1 MFRRKKK
8 AETLL
13 EQNGNLSLNRI
24 MRQRKTQIG
33 LAIAILFILVAI
45 FAPLIAPNN
54 PTLVDVTV
62 KLQNPSLK
70 YPFGT
75 DQLGRCVFSRI
86 VCGSRYSLFYSFTV
100 LAITL
105 IVGLPIGMIAGYV
118 GGKWDTAIMR
128 VIDIFLA
135 MPSFIIVLAI
145 AGSFGTSGRNLILA
159 MSMSYWANYARV
171 SRALTLK
178 IKGESYF
185 QALKAGGLSNVRIIF
200 KHVLRNIMPSIIAL
214 ATVEIGSIILSI
226 AGYSFI
232 GLGVKPPTPE
242 WGIMLSESKPFIQ
255 TFPQL
260 MMYPGLTIMLI
271 VFGVNMLGEGAQKP
285 KNQLQRLHEE
295 RNSSR

>member
-1 MFRRKKK
+1 MFHRKKK

-13 EQNGNLSLNRI
+13 EQNGNLSLSSI
-24 MRQRKTQIG
+24 IRQRKTKIG
-33 LAIAILFILVAI
+33 LAIAIIFILIAI
-45 FAPLIAPNN
+45 FAPLIAPND

-86 VCGSRYSLFYSFTV
+86 VFGSRYSLFYSFTV

-105 IVGLPIGMIAGYV
+105 IIGLPIGMISGYV

-145 AGSFGTSGRNLILA
+145 AGSFGTSGKNLILA

-185 QALKAGGLSNVRIIF
+185 QALKAGGLSHTRIIF

-214 ATVEIGSIILSI
+214 ATVEIGTIILAI
-226 AGYSFI
+226 AGFSFI

-242 WGIMLSESKPFIQ
+242 WGIMLSESRPFIQ

-271 VFGVNMLGEGAQKP
+271 VFGVNILGEGVQDGLSK
-285 KNQLQRLHEE
+285 K
-295 RNSSR
+295 

>member
-1 MFRRKKK
+1 MFHRKKK

-13 EQNGNLSLNRI
+13 EQNGNLSLSSI
-24 MRQRKTQIG
+24 IRQRKTKIG
-33 LAIAILFILVAI
+33 LAIAIIFILIAI
-45 FAPLIAPNN
+45 FAPLIAPND

-86 VCGSRYSLFYSFTV
+86 VFGSRYSLFYSFTV

-105 IVGLPIGMIAGYV
+105 IIGLPIGMVSGYV

-145 AGSFGTSGRNLILA
+145 AGSFGTSGKNLILA

-185 QALKAGGLSNVRIIF
+185 QALKAGGLSHTRIIF

-214 ATVEIGSIILSI
+214 ATVEIGSIILAI
-226 AGYSFI
+226 AGFSFI

-242 WGIMLSESKPFIQ
+242 WGIMLSESRPFIQ

-271 VFGVNMLGEGAQKP
+271 VFGVQDGLSK
-285 KNQLQRLHEE
+285 K
-295 RNSSR
+295 

>member
-33 LAIAILFILVAI
+33 LAIAILFVLVAI

-62 KLQNPSLK
+62 KLQNSSLK

-105 IVGLPIGMIAGYV
+105 IIGLPIGMIAGYV

-271 VFGVNMLGEGAQKP
+271 VFGVNMLGEGVQDGLSEK
-285 KNQLQRLHEE
+285 
-295 RNSSR
+295 

>member
-105 IVGLPIGMIAGYV
+105 IVGLPVGMIAGYV

-159 MSMSYWANYARV
+159 ISMSYWANYARV

-232 GLGVKPPTPE
+232 GLGVQAPNPE

-271 VFGVNMLGEGAQKP
+271 VFGVNMLGEGVQDGLSEK
-285 KNQLQRLHEE
+285 
-295 RNSSR
+295 

>member
-105 IVGLPIGMIAGYV
+105 IVGLPVGMIAGYV
-118 GGKWDTAIMR
+118 GGKWDTVIMR

-232 GLGVKPPTPE
+232 GLGVQAPNPE

-271 VFGVNMLGEGAQKP
+271 VFGVNMLGEGVQDGLSEK
-285 KNQLQRLHEE
+285 
-295 RNSSR
+295 

>member
-8 AETLL
+8 TETLL

-105 IVGLPIGMIAGYV
+105 IVGLPVGMIAGYV

-232 GLGVKPPTPE
+232 GLGVQAPNPE

-271 VFGVNMLGEGAQKP
+271 VFGVNMLGEGVQDGLSEK
-285 KNQLQRLHEE
+285 
-295 RNSSR
+295 

>member
-54 PTLVDVTV
+54 LTLVDVTV
-62 KLQNPSLK
+62 KLQNPSFK

-100 LAITL
+100 LVITL
-105 IVGLPIGMIAGYV
+105 IVGLPVGMIAGYV
-118 GGKWDTAIMR
+118 GGKWDTVIMR

-232 GLGVKPPTPE
+232 GLGVQAPNPE

-271 VFGVNMLGEGAQKP
+271 VFGVNMLGEGVQDGLSEK
-285 KNQLQRLHEE
+285 
-295 RNSSR
+295 

>member
-105 IVGLPIGMIAGYV
+105 IVGLPVGMIAGYV

-185 QALKAGGLSNVRIIF
+185 QALKAGGLTNVRIIF

-271 VFGVNMLGEGAQKP
+271 VFGVNMLGEGVQDGLSEK
-285 KNQLQRLHEE
+285 
-295 RNSSR
+295 

>member
-1 MFRRKKK
+1 MFHRKKK

-105 IVGLPIGMIAGYV
+105 IIGLPIGMISGYV

-145 AGSFGTSGRNLILA
+145 AGSFGTSGKNLILA
-159 MSMSYWANYARV
+159 MSLSYWANYARV

-185 QALKAGGLSNVRIIF
+185 QALKAGGLSHTRIIF

-214 ATVEIGSIILSI
+214 ATVEIGTIILAI
-226 AGYSFI
+226 AGFSFI
-232 GLGVKPPTPE
+232 GLGVQAPNPE

-271 VFGVNMLGEGAQKP
+271 VFGVNILGEGVQDGLSK
-285 KNQLQRLHEE
+285 K
-295 RNSSR
+295 

>member
-1 MFRRKKK
+1 MFHRKKK
-8 AETLL
+8 AEPLL
-13 EQNGNLSLNRI
+13 EQNGNLSLSSI
-24 MRQRKTQIG
+24 IRQRKTKIG
-33 LAIAILFILVAI
+33 LAIAIIFILIAI
-45 FAPLIAPNN
+45 FAPLIAPND

-86 VCGSRYSLFYSFTV
+86 VFGSRYSLFYSFTV

-105 IVGLPIGMIAGYV
+105 IIGLPIGMVSGYV

-145 AGSFGTSGRNLILA
+145 AGSFGTSGKNLILA

-185 QALKAGGLSNVRIIF
+185 QALKAGGLSHTRIIF

-214 ATVEIGSIILSI
+214 ATVEIGSIILAI
-226 AGYSFI
+226 AGFSFI

-242 WGIMLSESKPFIQ
+242 WGIMLSESRPFIQ

-271 VFGVNMLGEGAQKP
+271 VFGVNILGEGVQDGLSK
-285 KNQLQRLHEE
+285 K
-295 RNSSR
+295 

>member
-1 MFRRKKK
+1 MFHRKKK

-13 EQNGNLSLNRI
+13 EQNGNLSLSSI
-24 MRQRKTQIG
+24 IRQRKTKIG
-33 LAIAILFILVAI
+33 LAIAIIFVLIAI
-45 FAPLIAPNN
+45 FAPLIAPND

-86 VCGSRYSLFYSFTV
+86 VFGSRYSLFYSFTV

-105 IVGLPIGMIAGYV
+105 IIGLPIGMVSGYV

-145 AGSFGTSGRNLILA
+145 AGSFGTSGKNLILA

-185 QALKAGGLSNVRIIF
+185 QALKAGGLSHTRIIF

-214 ATVEIGSIILSI
+214 ATVEIGTIILAI
-226 AGYSFI
+226 AGFSFI

-242 WGIMLSESKPFIQ
+242 WGIMLSESRPFIQ

-271 VFGVNMLGEGAQKP
+271 VFGVNILGEGVQDGLSK
-285 KNQLQRLHEE
+285 K
-295 RNSSR
+295 

>member
-1 MFRRKKK
+1 MFHRKKK

-13 EQNGNLSLNRI
+13 EQNGNLSLSSI
-24 MRQRKTQIG
+24 IRQRKTKIG
-33 LAIAILFILVAI
+33 LAIAIIFILIAI
-45 FAPLIAPNN
+45 FAPLIAPND

-86 VCGSRYSLFYSFTV
+86 VFGSRYSLFYSFTV

-105 IVGLPIGMIAGYV
+105 IIGLPIGMVSGCV

-145 AGSFGTSGRNLILA
+145 AGSFGTSGKNLILA

-185 QALKAGGLSNVRIIF
+185 QALKAGGLSHTRIIF

-214 ATVEIGSIILSI
+214 ATVEIGSIILAI
-226 AGYSFI
+226 AGFSFI

-242 WGIMLSESKPFIQ
+242 WGIMLSESRPFIQ

-271 VFGVNMLGEGAQKP
+271 VFGVNILGEGVQDGLSK
-285 KNQLQRLHEE
+285 K
-295 RNSSR
+295 

>member
-33 LAIAILFILVAI
+33 LAIAILFILVVI

-271 VFGVNMLGEGAQKP
+271 VFGVNMLGEGVQDGLSEK
-285 KNQLQRLHEE
+285 
-295 RNSSR
+295 

>member
-75 DQLGRCVFSRI
+75 DQLGRCVFSRM

-105 IVGLPIGMIAGYV
+105 IVGLPVGMIAGYV

-232 GLGVKPPTPE
+232 GLGVQAPNPE

-271 VFGVNMLGEGAQKP
+271 VFGVNMLGEGVQDGLSEK
-285 KNQLQRLHEE
+285 
-295 RNSSR
+295 

>member
-1 MFRRKKK
+1 MFHRKKK

-13 EQNGNLSLNRI
+13 EQNGNLSLSSI
-24 MRQRKTQIG
+24 IRQRKTKIG
-33 LAIAILFILVAI
+33 LAIAIIFILIAI
-45 FAPLIAPNN
+45 FAPLIAPND

-86 VCGSRYSLFYSFTV
+86 VFGSRYSLFYSFTV

-105 IVGLPIGMIAGYV
+105 IIGLPIGMVSGYV

-145 AGSFGTSGRNLILA
+145 AGSFGTSGKNLILA

-185 QALKAGGLSNVRIIF
+185 QALKAGGLSHTKIIF

-214 ATVEIGSIILSI
+214 ATVEIGSIILAI
-226 AGYSFI
+226 AGFSFI

-242 WGIMLSESKPFIQ
+242 WGIMLSESRPFIQ

-271 VFGVNMLGEGAQKP
+271 VFGVNILGEGVQDGLSK
-285 KNQLQRLHEE
+285 K
-295 RNSSR
+295 

>member
-33 LAIAILFILVAI
+33 LAIAILIILVAI

-105 IVGLPIGMIAGYV
+105 IVGLPVGMIAGYV

-271 VFGVNMLGEGAQKP
+271 VFGVNMLGEGVQDGLSEK
-285 KNQLQRLHEE
+285 
-295 RNSSR
+295 

>member
-1 MFRRKKK
+1 MFRIKKK
-8 AETLL
+8 TETLL

-105 IVGLPIGMIAGYV
+105 IVGLPVGMIAGYV

-232 GLGVKPPTPE
+232 GLGVQAPNPE

-271 VFGVNMLGEGAQKP
+271 VFGVNMLGEGVQDGLSEK
-285 KNQLQRLHEE
+285 
-295 RNSSR
+295 

>member
-1 MFRRKKK
+1 MFHRKKK

-13 EQNGNLSLNRI
+13 EQNGNLSLSSI
-24 MRQRKTQIG
+24 IRQRKTKIG
-33 LAIAILFILVAI
+33 LAIAIIFILIAI
-45 FAPLIAPNN
+45 FAPLIAPND
-54 PTLVDVTV
+54 PTLVDVTL

-86 VCGSRYSLFYSFTV
+86 VFGSRYSLFYSFTV

-105 IVGLPIGMIAGYV
+105 IIGLPIGMVSGYV

-145 AGSFGTSGRNLILA
+145 AGSFGTSGKNLILA

-185 QALKAGGLSNVRIIF
+185 QALKAGGLSHTRIIF

-214 ATVEIGSIILSI
+214 ATVEIGSIILAI
-226 AGYSFI
+226 AGFSFI

-242 WGIMLSESKPFIQ
+242 WGIMLSESRPFIQ

-271 VFGVNMLGEGAQKP
+271 VFGVNILGEGVQDGLSK
-285 KNQLQRLHEE
+285 K
-295 RNSSR
+295 

>member
-1 MFRRKKK
+1 MFCRKKK

-105 IVGLPIGMIAGYV
+105 IVGLPVGMIAGYV

-271 VFGVNMLGEGAQKP
+271 VFGVNMLGEGVQDGLSEK
-285 KNQLQRLHEE
+285 
-295 RNSSR
+295 

>member
-1 MFRRKKK
+1 MFHRKKK

-13 EQNGNLSLNRI
+13 EQNGNLSLSSI
-24 MRQRKTQIG
+24 IRQRKTKIG
-33 LAIAILFILVAI
+33 LAIAIIFILIAI
-45 FAPLIAPNN
+45 FAPLIAPND

-86 VCGSRYSLFYSFTV
+86 VFGSRYSLFYSFIV

-105 IVGLPIGMIAGYV
+105 IIGLPIGMVSGYV

-145 AGSFGTSGRNLILA
+145 AGSFGTSGKNLILA

-185 QALKAGGLSNVRIIF
+185 QALKAGGLSHTRIIF

-214 ATVEIGSIILSI
+214 ATVEIGTIILAI
-226 AGYSFI
+226 AGFSFI

-242 WGIMLSESKPFIQ
+242 WGIMLSESRPFIQ

-271 VFGVNMLGEGAQKP
+271 VFGVNILGEGVQDGLSK
-285 KNQLQRLHEE
+285 K
-295 RNSSR
+295 

>member
-62 KLQNPSLK
+62 KLQNPSFK

-100 LAITL
+100 LVITL
-105 IVGLPIGMIAGYV
+105 IVGLPVGMIAGYV

-271 VFGVNMLGEGAQKP
+271 VFGVNMLGEGVQDGLSEK
-285 KNQLQRLHEE
+285 
-295 RNSSR
+295 

>member
-33 LAIAILFILVAI
+33 LAIAILFVLVAI

-200 KHVLRNIMPSIIAL
+200 KHILRNIMPSIIAL

-271 VFGVNMLGEGAQKP
+271 VFGVNMLGEGVQDGLSEK
-285 KNQLQRLHEE
+285 
-295 RNSSR
+295 

>member
-8 AETLL
+8 VETLL

-105 IVGLPIGMIAGYV
+105 VVGLPVGMIAGYV

-271 VFGVNMLGEGAQKP
+271 VFGVNMLGEGVQDGLSEK
-285 KNQLQRLHEE
+285 
-295 RNSSR
+295 

>member
-1 MFRRKKK
+1 MFHRKKK

-271 VFGVNMLGEGAQKP
+271 VFGVNMLGEGVQDGLSEK
-285 KNQLQRLHEE
+285 
-295 RNSSR
+295 

>member
-118 GGKWDTAIMR
+118 GGKWDTTIMR

-271 VFGVNMLGEGAQKP
+271 VFGVNMLGEGVQDGLSEK
-285 KNQLQRLHEE
+285 
-295 RNSSR
+295 

>member
-100 LAITL
+100 LVITL

-271 VFGVNMLGEGAQKP
+271 VFGVNMLGEGVQDGLSEK
-285 KNQLQRLHEE
+285 
-295 RNSSR
+295 

>member
-105 IVGLPIGMIAGYV
+105 IIGLPIGMISGYV

-145 AGSFGTSGRNLILA
+145 AGSFGTSGKNLILA
-159 MSMSYWANYARV
+159 MSLSYWANYARV

-185 QALKAGGLSNVRIIF
+185 QALKAGGLSHTRIIF

-214 ATVEIGSIILSI
+214 ATVEIGTIILAI
-226 AGYSFI
+226 AGFSFI
-232 GLGVKPPTPE
+232 GLGVQAPNPE

-271 VFGVNMLGEGAQKP
+271 VFGVNMLGEGVQDGLSEK
-285 KNQLQRLHEE
+285 
-295 RNSSR
+295 

>member
-105 IVGLPIGMIAGYV
+105 IVGLPVGMIAGYV
-118 GGKWDTAIMR
+118 GGKWDTVIMR

-271 VFGVNMLGEGAQKP
+271 VFGVNMLGEGVQDGLSEK
-285 KNQLQRLHEE
+285 
-295 RNSSR
+295 

>member
-33 LAIAILFILVAI
+33 LAIAILFVLVAI

-62 KLQNPSLK
+62 KLQNPSFK

-105 IVGLPIGMIAGYV
+105 IIGLPIGMIAGYV

-271 VFGVNMLGEGAQKP
+271 VFGVNMLGEGVQDGLSEK
-285 KNQLQRLHEE
+285 
-295 RNSSR
+295 

>member
-1 MFRRKKK
+1 MFHRKKK

-13 EQNGNLSLNRI
+13 EQNGNLSLSSI
-24 MRQRKTQIG
+24 IRQRKTKIG
-33 LAIAILFILVAI
+33 LAIAIIFILIAI
-45 FAPLIAPNN
+45 FAPLIAPND

-86 VCGSRYSLFYSFTV
+86 VFGSRYSLFYSFTV

-105 IVGLPIGMIAGYV
+105 IIGLPIGMVSGYV

-145 AGSFGTSGRNLILA
+145 AGSFGTSGKNLILA

-185 QALKAGGLSNVRIIF
+185 QALKAGGLSHTRIIF

-214 ATVEIGSIILSI
+214 ATVEIGSIILAI
-226 AGYSFI
+226 AGFSFI

-242 WGIMLSESKPFIQ
+242 WGIMLSESRPFIQ

-260 MMYPGLTIMLI
+260 MIYPGLTIMLI
-271 VFGVNMLGEGAQKP
+271 VFGVNILGEGVQDGLSK
-285 KNQLQRLHEE
+285 K
-295 RNSSR
+295 

>member
-8 AETLL
+8 VETLL

-33 LAIAILFILVAI
+33 LAIAILFVLVAI

-271 VFGVNMLGEGAQKP
+271 VFGVNMLGEGVQDGLSEK
-285 KNQLQRLHEE
+285 
-295 RNSSR
+295 

>member
-105 IVGLPIGMIAGYV
+105 IVGLPVGMIAGYV

-145 AGSFGTSGRNLILA
+145 AGSFGTSGRNLIIA

-232 GLGVKPPTPE
+232 GLGVQAPNPE

-271 VFGVNMLGEGAQKP
+271 VFGVNMLGEGVQDGLSEK
-285 KNQLQRLHEE
+285 
-295 RNSSR
+295 

>member
-62 KLQNPSLK
+62 KLQNPSFK

-105 IVGLPIGMIAGYV
+105 IVGLPVGMIAGYV
-118 GGKWDTAIMR
+118 GGKWDTVIMR

-232 GLGVKPPTPE
+232 GLGVQAPNPE

-271 VFGVNMLGEGAQKP
+271 VFGVNMLGEGVQDGLSEK
-285 KNQLQRLHEE
+285 
-295 RNSSR
+295 

>member
-105 IVGLPIGMIAGYV
+105 IIGLPIGMIAGYV

-232 GLGVKPPTPE
+232 GLGVQAPNPE

-271 VFGVNMLGEGAQKP
+271 VFGVNMLGEGVQDGLSEK
-285 KNQLQRLHEE
+285 
-295 RNSSR
+295 

>member
-1 MFRRKKK
+1 MFHRKKK
-8 AETLL
+8 VETLL

-24 MRQRKTQIG
+24 MRQRKTRIG
-33 LAIAILFILVAI
+33 LVIAILFILVAI

-105 IVGLPIGMIAGYV
+105 IVGLPVGMIAGYV

-232 GLGVKPPTPE
+232 GLGVQAPNPE

-271 VFGVNMLGEGAQKP
+271 VFGVNMLGEGVQDGLSEK
-285 KNQLQRLHEE
+285 
-295 RNSSR
+295 

>member
-1 MFRRKKK
+1 MFHRKKK

-13 EQNGNLSLNRI
+13 EQNGNLSLSSI
-24 MRQRKTQIG
+24 IRQRKTKIG
-33 LAIAILFILVAI
+33 LAIAIIFILIAI
-45 FAPLIAPNN
+45 FAPLIAPND

-86 VCGSRYSLFYSFTV
+86 VFGSRYSLFYSFTV

-105 IVGLPIGMIAGYV
+105 IIGLPIGMVSGYV

-145 AGSFGTSGRNLILA
+145 AGSFGTSGKNLILA

-185 QALKAGGLSNVRIIF
+185 QALKAGGLSHTRIIF

-214 ATVEIGSIILSI
+214 ATVEIGTIILAI
-226 AGYSFI
+226 AGFSFI

-242 WGIMLSESKPFIQ
+242 WGLMLSESRPFIQ

-271 VFGVNMLGEGAQKP
+271 VFGVNILGEGVQDGLSK
-285 KNQLQRLHEE
+285 K
-295 RNSSR
+295 

>member
-8 AETLL
+8 VETLL

-105 IVGLPIGMIAGYV
+105 VVGLPVGMIAGYV

-232 GLGVKPPTPE
+232 GLGVQAPNPE

-271 VFGVNMLGEGAQKP
+271 VFGVNMLGEGVQDGLSEK
-285 KNQLQRLHEE
+285 
-295 RNSSR
+295 